1 MIVDGSLHYKDTV
14 MFESAGHVLR
24 YWWLMVTALHWLVFL
39 GNGAVEHPVHDCSPN
54 DFSASCICFS
64 IAGLKEMEAGTDK

>member
-24 YWWLMVTALHWLVFL
+24 YWSLIVTVLHWLVFL
-39 GNGAVEHPVHDCSPN
+39 GMEQWNILSMTARLTTFLLRVY
-54 DFSASCICFS
+54 AS
-64 IAGLKEMEAGTDK
+64 L